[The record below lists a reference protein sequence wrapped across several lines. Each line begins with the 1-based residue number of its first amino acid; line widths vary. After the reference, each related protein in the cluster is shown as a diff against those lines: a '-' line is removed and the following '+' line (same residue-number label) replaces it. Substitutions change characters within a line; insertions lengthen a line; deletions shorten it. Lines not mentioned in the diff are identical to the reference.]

1 MWQAR
6 CLMLQIFINN
16 RAGMGK
22 IFEKKEEKRE
32 KVEMP
37 LALRG
42 HVTNASFK
50 QRVGILLM
58 PKIDKAHK
66 NYLTPEI

>member
-1 MWQAR
+1 MWHAR

-50 QRVGILLM
+50 R
-58 PKIDKAHK
+58 
-66 NYLTPEI
+66 

>member
-6 CLMLQIFINN
+6 LMLQIFINN

-50 QRVGILLM
+50 Q
-58 PKIDKAHK
+58 
-66 NYLTPEI
+66 

>member
-1 MWQAR
+1 MD
-6 CLMLQIFINN
+6 
-16 RAGMGK
+16 K
-22 IFEKKEEKRE
+22 IFEKKKKEKRE

-50 QRVGILLM
+50 Q
-58 PKIDKAHK
+58 
-66 NYLTPEI
+66 

>member
-1 MWQAR
+1 MWRAR

-37 LALRG
+37 LAFRG

-50 QRVGILLM
+50 Q
-58 PKIDKAHK
+58 
-66 NYLTPEI
+66 